1 MGVQCCKSVVHGVK
15 GTVHKD
21 GVGHRASVVFGL
33 RFIPLFAVVVPFHQE
48 GIFGG
53 QPGEEMSTL
62 HGQPPFKRR
71 LTGVDVMQNWGPV
84 WYEKR
89 LKTKSDYQIRFLRHV
104 LQVPGV
110 CVQVCWYHTV
120 TTCTCINKS
129 ITYDYHT
136 GTTGSTY
143 VLKLSLGTFALLCVH
158 NTSTSTVDLAHTHVM

>member
-71 LTGVDVMQNWGPV
+71 LTGVVGFSGCDSRYAKLGAC
-84 WYEKR
+84 
-89 LKTKSDYQIRFLRHV
+89 V
-104 LQVPGV
+104 LNGEIGGLFPGFGIV
-110 CVQVCWYHTV
+110 
-120 TTCTCINKS
+120 
-129 ITYDYHT
+129 
-136 GTTGSTY
+136 
-143 VLKLSLGTFALLCVH
+143 
-158 NTSTSTVDLAHTHVM
+158 

>member
-62 HGQPPFKRR
+62 HGQPPFKRGSR
-71 LTGVDVMQNWGPV
+71 ELYVGFQVDSRYMQIGGSV
-84 WYEKR
+84 SMACHEKR
-89 LKTKSDYQIRFLRHV
+89 RTEDYQVPV
-104 LQVPGV
+104 LA
-110 CVQVCWYHTV
+110 TS
-120 TTCTCINKS
+120 TTGGSLLISSFTKS

-136 GTTGSTY
+136 GTTVSTC
-143 VLKLSLGTFALLCVH
+143 T
-158 NTSTSTVDLAHTHVM
+158 

>member
-104 LQVPGV
+104 HVLR
-110 CVQVCWYHTV
+110 T
-120 TTCTCINKS
+120 
-129 ITYDYHT
+129 T
-136 GTTGSTY
+136 GTGCVCTGMLVSY
-143 VLKLSLGTFALLCVH
+143 SYYMYMYK
-158 NTSTSTVDLAHTHVM
+158 